1 MSFAGIIPDL
11 FVGETVVPFGRFSFG
26 MFIVL
31 VAWYSDRVGVG
42 FFMGLLLGFACSKYW
57 VPE

>member
-1 MSFAGIIPDL
+1 MSFAGIIPGL

-31 VAWYSDRVGVG
+31 VAWFSDGVGVRVL
-42 FFMGLLLGFACSKYW
+42 MGLLLGFACSKYW